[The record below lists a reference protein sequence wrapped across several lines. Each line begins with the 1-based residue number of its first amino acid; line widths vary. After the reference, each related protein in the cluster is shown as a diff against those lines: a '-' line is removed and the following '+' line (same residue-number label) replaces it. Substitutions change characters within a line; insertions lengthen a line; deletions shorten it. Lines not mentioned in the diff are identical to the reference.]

1 MKKIEAI
8 IRPESLEPVKRKL
21 IEGGITG
28 LHVER
33 VVGHGYQGGVVQA
46 GRGGQFYVVDM
57 IPKVKIITV
66 ISDFNVEPAINAII
80 EGARSEGDGRTG
92 DGKIFVTDVEEAVRV
107 RTGERGREVL

>member
-8 IRPESLEPVKRKL
+8 VRPESLEPVKRKL
-21 IEGGITG
+21 IEAGITG
-28 LHVER
+28 MHVER
-33 VVGHGYQGGVVQA
+33 VAGHGYQGGVVQA
-46 GRGGQFYVVDM
+46 GRGGQFYTVDM

-66 ISDFNVEPAINAII
+66 ISDFNVEPAIEAII
-80 EGARSEGDGRTG
+80 AGARSDRTG

>member
-8 IRPESLEPVKRKL
+8 IRPEALEPVKRQL
-21 IEGGITG
+21 IEAGITG

-33 VVGHGYQGGVVQA
+33 VAGHGYQGGIVQA
-46 GRGGQFYVVDM
+46 GRGGQFYTVDM

-66 ISDFNVEPAINAII
+66 ISDFNVEPAIDAII
-80 EGARSEGDGRTG
+80 AGARTDNTG

-107 RTGERGREVL
+107 STRESGRAGL